1 MIDADKMD
9 IESERECHENGTHS
23 KMNHELVPVP

>member
-9 IESERECHENGTHS
+9 IESERECHENGIAT
-23 KMNHELVPVP
+23 KANIPVT